1 MENQSSEGRFLW
13 PGVAVVCACIVG
25 AGVYFGLKDS
35 APPPVAPAPSS
46 ATGSPTPSS
55 YSQPD
60 TAPLAAPGGSAPGND
75 DTQGVMVYVTRTGK
89 KYHRASCSY
98 LSKSKIPIS
107 LSEARGQYGS
117 CSRCRPPN

>member
-35 APPPVAPAPSS
+35 TPAPVAPAPSS
-46 ATGSPTPSS
+46 ATGTPAPSS
-55 YSQPD
+55 DFQL
-60 TAPLAAPGGSAPGND
+60 TAPPLFPGNT
-75 DTQGVMVYVTRTGK
+75 DTQGVMVYVTRSGK

-98 LSKSKIPIS
+98 LRKSKIPIS
-107 LSEARGQYGS
+107 LSEARGQYGP